1 MKKRRFSILLNIA
14 TLCLCIAAVAIGVY
28 SVKNAQL
35 TITGT
40 ISFVSN
46 SSADVV
52 CKIWGIKNSD
62 GVVST
67 ETTPFYL
74 SADGIS
80 QDSANIRVKKDYPNL
95 SFGDLSFA
103 YDENDNVIPINFSFQ
118 ITNISNE
125 DLAVDLNFDNF
136 IFNNIQ
142 KTMNTDYLQIIRPKN
157 STAASDDSVI
167 GSATISFSLNVVNA
181 GKDTQNAVSGNLIL
195 NINKTNETDSGFVL
209 LPEGEKEAIR
219 IDSDYRAANW
229 LKSVPTITSDNSEKK
244 IVIPSYLFDGTTYKK
259 ITGLAGSWYSEAG
272 DIWYDAAVTNLNNYE
287 KIIISNGMRAINL
300 SSLNGA
306 YSEITFPRSI
316 EEFGCIENTN
326 TSFTTLVIPYDVD
339 YVGSN
344 GGSSSSFRI
353 SGLKELYINTPKCE
367 LGIYHFYNINATT
380 IYINEDNQTDFGFT
394 AYTLNSET
402 ITKNGITYKVY
413 NKK

>member
-74 SADGIS
+74 SAAGIS

-209 LPEGEKEAIR
+209 LPEGEEEAI
-219 IDSDYRAANW
+219 DFPGAYQNGNW
-229 LKSVPTITSDNSEKK
+229 LKSVPTITSDNTEKK
-244 IVIPSYLFDGTTYKK
+244 IVIPAYLFDGTTYKK

-272 DIWYDAAVTNLNNYE
+272 DIWYENAVTNLNNYE
-287 KIIISNGMRAINL
+287 KIIISNGIKAINP

-306 YSEITFPRSI
+306 FSELTIPRSLAK
-316 EEFGCIENTN
+316 FGGFKN
-326 TSFTTLVIPYDVD
+326 TSTNFATLVIPYDVD
-339 YVGSN
+339 EIIN
-344 GGSSSSFRI
+344 GRAGGFDI
-353 SGLKELYINTPKCE
+353 SLNELYINTPKCE
-367 LGIYHFYNINATT
+367 IGKINGYNIDATT
-380 IYINEDNQTDFGFT
+380 IYINEDNQTDLGLT